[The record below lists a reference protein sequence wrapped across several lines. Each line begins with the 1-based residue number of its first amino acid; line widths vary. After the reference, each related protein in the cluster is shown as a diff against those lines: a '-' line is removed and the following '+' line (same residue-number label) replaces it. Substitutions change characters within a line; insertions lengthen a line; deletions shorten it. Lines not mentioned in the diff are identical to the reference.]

1 MTNPKGG
8 RHERSRLDWL
18 RDQGVNVVRV
28 HDGGTRDEGDLRVY
42 GAMAERGC
50 HEVLSA
56 TYAVQC
62 KAYRNLADGIN
73 AAMRDLPEQTA
84 NAGADFGV
92 ALIRRHGK
100 PNPEDDLVVMRLAD
114 FVRTGLWL

>member
-28 HDGGTRDEGDLRVY
+28 HDGGTRDEGDLRVT
-42 GAMAERGC
+42 GWKLDG
-50 HEVLSA
+50 VPA
-56 TYAVQC
+56 THAVQC

>member
-8 RHERSRLDWL
+8 RHERSRRLWL
-18 RDQGVNVVRV
+18 REQGSNVGRV
-28 HDGGTRDEGDLRVY
+28 HDGGNKDDGDLRIF
-42 GAMAERGC
+42 GARIHQPLGAV
-50 HEVLSA
+50 HA